1 MSGQI
6 LSSKSNLLN
15 VPSDEN
21 LKSLSWALY
30 GKFLI
35 LSEMLFCILWP
46 VFGAMPALN
55 AAWGFSVLILV
66 LFKLCVSRATIR
78 EINLPRWALNRSFLT
93 LGFASLCLL
102 DTSGLALSQYIDKQQ
117 VITGDEL
124 LAMTSP
130 ESISKLQKLISLP
143 RDTLVC
149 FLNPYDSSVEEL
161 MPAARVINEHLK
173 DQNFELQE
181 DEWALVWVSDGHFS
195 AQILHLWNVKLTG
208 FQGDPNDDRLPKGFA
223 PRQCV
228 EYQHA
233 AFLRIKPVNQVT
245 YDLLVFGE
253 ISADE

>member
-102 DTSGLALSQYIDKQQ
+102 DTSGLALSQNIDKQQ
-117 VITGDEL
+117 VITGD
-124 LAMTSP
+124 
-130 ESISKLQKLISLP
+130 
-143 RDTLVC
+143 
-149 FLNPYDSSVEEL
+149 
-161 MPAARVINEHLK
+161 
-173 DQNFELQE
+173 